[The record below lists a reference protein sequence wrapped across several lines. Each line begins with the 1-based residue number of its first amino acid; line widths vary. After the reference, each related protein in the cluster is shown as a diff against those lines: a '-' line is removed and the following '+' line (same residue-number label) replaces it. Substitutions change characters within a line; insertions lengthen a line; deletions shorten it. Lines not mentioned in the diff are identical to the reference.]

1 MKTEESMKKPI
12 LILLSV
18 FVSAALIVLSGCSKA
33 ATTTSTTTTT
43 TSTVAVITTVPV
55 QNTTSPVIT
64 NFVPASGAAGVPVN
78 ESLSVTFTEAMNPAT
93 INTGSFT
100 LMQGQVQVSGT
111 VSYYGMTA
119 IFNPMTDLSKDTM
132 YTAQISTA
140 AADMAGNNLAQS
152 FSWNFTTGEIDT
164 VVPYVVS
171 TIPAFTS
178 IFPVDPN
185 NPFAGS
191 SNVPVNDSVIA
202 FFSEA
207 MDPSTI
213 NTSTFTLMQG
223 TTPVA
228 GTVNFDGFETAV
240 FTPAANLTP
249 DTGYTATIT
258 TGVAC
263 LGGNALAQNF
273 VWSFT
278 TGPAQS
284 TVPMVTSTVPTNGVM
299 NVPLNN
305 SIVATFSEAIN
316 PMSINAES
324 FTVMEGGSVVPGT
337 VSFDGSNTA
346 VFSPLSDLTSAT
358 YYTATITTDVTD
370 LAGIHMAGNYSWNF
384 TTGQAD
390 TIQPTVISTS
400 PVDGATGVAANGAVS
415 IVFSEGVNPAS
426 LAFTLQGGNAAMV
439 PGTITFD
446 PTFTIVTFTPGVTLS
461 SQTKYTASVSGWD
474 LGSYGAVTKTWSFTT
489 Q

>member
-1 MKTEESMKKPI
+1 MKKPI

-33 ATTTSTTTTT
+33 TTTSTTT

-64 NFVPASGAAGVPVN
+64 NFVPASGASSVPVN
-78 ESLSVTFTEAMNPAT
+78 ESLAVTFTEAMNPAT

-119 IFNPMTDLSKDTM
+119 IFNPLTDLSKDTM

-140 AADMAGNNLAQS
+140 AADMAGNNLSQS

-171 TIPAFTS
+171 TIPTFTS
-178 IFPVDPN
+178 NFPVDPN
-185 NPFAGS
+185 NPFAAS
-191 SNVPVNDSVIA
+191 TNVPVNDSVIA
-202 FFSEA
+202 FFNEA
-207 MDPSTI
+207 MDASTV
-213 NTSTFTLMQG
+213 NTSTFMLMQG

-240 FTPAANLTP
+240 FTPAANLMTN
-249 DTGYTATIT
+249 TGYTATIT
-258 TGVAC
+258 TGAVC
-263 LGGNALAQNF
+263 LGGNSLAQNF

-278 TGPAQS
+278 TGASQS
-284 TVPMVTSTVPTNGVM
+284 TVPMVTSTVPTNGVG
-299 NVPLNN
+299 NVPLNS

-316 PMSINAES
+316 PMSINAAS
-324 FTVMEGGSVVPGT
+324 FTLMEGSDVVPGT

-346 VFSPLSDLTSAT
+346 VFNPLSDLASGTS
-358 YYTATITTDVTD
+358 YTATITTDVTD
-370 LAGIHMAGNYSWNF
+370 LAGIHMANNYTWSF

-390 TIQPTVISTS
+390 TIQPTVVSTS
-400 PVDGATGVAANGAVS
+400 PADGATGVSAGGAIS
-415 IVFSEGVNPAS
+415 ITFSEAVNPTS
-426 LAFTLQGGNAAMV
+426 LVFTLEQTNTAV
-439 PGTITFD
+439 IPGTVTFD
-446 PTFTIVTFTPGVTLS
+446 PTFTIVTFTPGIMLS
-461 SQTKYTASVSGWD
+461 SQTQYTASVSGWD
-474 LGSYGAVTKTWSFTT
+474 LGSYGAVTKTWSFTI